1 MAMRIVAISGSLQ
14 QASTN
19 AALLD
24 VARVVAPEGMTVSIS
39 DAVRTV
45 PLFNPDLEP
54 AAPVAVD
61 AFRRDVTTA
70 DGLLIASPEYAHG
83 VPGAL
88 KNALDW
94 LVGSGELYE
103 QRVAIIAGSPRPD
116 GGRHV
121 RADLERTLRAQG
133 ALVATSVTIPAARH
147 LGPAELTL
155 DPDVR
160 RSVAQVLTAL
170 AASVGDTPSSR

>member
-1 MAMRIVAISGSLQ
+1 MRIVAISGSLQ

-24 VARVVAPEGMTVSIS
+24 TARAVAPEGMTVSIS

-54 AAPVAVD
+54 PAPAAVD
-61 AFRRDVTTA
+61 AFRRDVATA

-133 ALVATSVTIPAARH
+133 ASVVASVTIPVPRR
-147 LGPAELTL
+147 LGPAQLTL
-155 DPDVR
+155 DTDIR
-160 RSVAQVLTAL
+160 RSVAQALSAL
-170 AASVGDTPSSR
+170 AATVGDAPSSR